1 MWCLIEPCSH
11 KETIFLQVSS
21 IYVYTQHHNLE
32 IEGILAHHHKKVFL
46 FYQAIINKSVAT
58 FKFAPFLAYLE
69 MPLPF
74 HPLILKNAVFV
85 CCCTP
90 DFFLVNMELE
100 GVIWSLNL
108 SKMHLFATWAS
119 LNWWRLWRQELSM
132 FSQPWTF
139 WCIGCWFFLIVSDF
153 PRFLGFSFAASSY
166 HQGVISAAPIITQV
180 LC

>member
-46 FYQAIINKSVAT
+46 FCHHKQICCNLQICSIFSISWNAT
-58 FKFAPFLAYLE
+58 SFSSFDLE
-69 MPLPF
+69 KCSF
-74 HPLILKNAVFV
+74 

-119 LNWWRLWRQELSM
+119 LNWRRLWRQELSM